1 MNPDRLQ
8 RGEIRCFEPT
18 SDRAQS
24 LQQPYKTARLL
35 HLREKHRKNEKVY
48 RIICRKFKKIQITK
62 KRQIDDIGEK
72 ASRKYLK
79 KNGYN
84 IVAKNYNTKY
94 GEIDIV
100 AENKKYI
107 VFVEVKTRKENSL
120 YAPVLA
126 VTKQKQNK
134 LMKTAYV
141 YLKEYPT
148 NKNIR
153 FR

>member
-1 MNPDRLQ
+1 M
-8 RGEIRCFEPT
+8 
-18 SDRAQS
+18 
-24 LQQPYKTARLL
+24 
-35 HLREKHRKNEKVY
+35 
-48 RIICRKFKKIQITK
+48 QITE
-62 KRQIDDIGEK
+62 KRQIGDIGEK

-126 VTKQKQNK
+126 VTKQNK

-153 FR
+153 FDIIEVIHNSKKVVSINHIKNAFIQGDSYGSF

>member
-1 MNPDRLQ
+1 M
-8 RGEIRCFEPT
+8 
-18 SDRAQS
+18 
-24 LQQPYKTARLL
+24 
-35 HLREKHRKNEKVY
+35 
-48 RIICRKFKKIQITK
+48 QITE
-62 KRQIDDIGEK
+62 KRQVGDIGEK

-79 KNGYN
+79 KNGYK

-100 AENKKYI
+100 AKDKNYI

-134 LMKTAYV
+134 LMKV
-141 YLKEYPT
+141 L
-148 NKNIR
+148 R
-153 FR
+153 FIIAKQIAFWNELRYTIYKRRWSR